1 MLWTID
7 PTHAA
12 VEFSVKHMAIAR
24 VKGAFKTFSG
34 GAETDEAGAPTAL
47 TMEIDAASLDTN
59 NDQRD
64 AHLRSGDF
72 FDVGR
77 FPSLTFRS
85 TKISGGGANLTIVGD
100 LTIRDV
106 TKPVTMQGE
115 LSQTVRDPWGNQRA
129 SLAVSGSISRA
140 EWGLTWNQ
148 LLEFGGLAVS
158 DEVRLH
164 VEAEAVAVVEEAV
177 AA

>member
-1 MLWTID
+1 MGPVSRHGRNVPD
-7 PTHAA
+7 GPRVDKHG
-12 VEFSVKHMAIAR
+12 SPPVKHMAIAR
-24 VKGAFKTFSG
+24 VKGVFRTFSG
-34 GAETDEAGAPTAL
+34 VGESDEAGVPTTL

-64 AHLRSGDF
+64 AHLRSGD
-72 FDVGR
+72 
-77 FPSLTFRS
+77 
-85 TKISGGGANLTIVGD
+85 

-106 TKPVTMQGE
+106 TKPVTLQGE

-129 SLAVSGSISRA
+129 SLAVSGSNSRA

-148 LLEFGGLAVS
+148 LLELGGLAVS